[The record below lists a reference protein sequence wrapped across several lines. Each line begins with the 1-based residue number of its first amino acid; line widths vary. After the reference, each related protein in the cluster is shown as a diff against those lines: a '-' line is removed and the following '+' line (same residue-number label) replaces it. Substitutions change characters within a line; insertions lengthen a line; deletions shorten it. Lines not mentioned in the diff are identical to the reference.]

1 VTAKPPRLG
10 CLGLIGLV
18 LLIGG
23 VAAWSSMAAGVV
35 FFIVVT
41 LVMFNRADWNRRH
54 RVGR

>member
-1 VTAKPPRLG
+1 
-10 CLGLIGLV
+10 V